1 MNLEEK
7 YKAVAQILAQNA
19 PSGWKVAWADVEVN
33 DNHTRQTYDYIS
45 GDDQENWFDIKS
57 ADDRDTIYFNLRD
70 VRDFMAE
77 QTGDKW
83 KKVRF
88 TLNAD
93 GTFKTKFE
101 YED

>member
-1 MNLEEK
+1 MNLEDEHK
-7 YKAVAQILAQNA
+7 TIADVISKTVPN
-19 PSGWKVAWADVEVN
+19 GWKQAWVDAVIN
-33 DNHTRQTYDYIS
+33 DDHAKATYDYIDEQ
-45 GDDQENWFDIKS
+45 GNENWFAVRDINDGL
-57 ADDRDTIYFNLRD
+57 ALTRALRNI
-70 VRDFMAE
+70 RDFMAE